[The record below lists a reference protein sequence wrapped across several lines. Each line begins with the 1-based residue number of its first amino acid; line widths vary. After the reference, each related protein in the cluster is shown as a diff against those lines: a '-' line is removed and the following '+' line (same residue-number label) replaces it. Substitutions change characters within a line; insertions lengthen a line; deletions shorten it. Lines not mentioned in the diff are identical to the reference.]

1 MVLAGALIPVVLLA
15 VAIAQDAPDVP
26 NLVSLVLYAIA
37 ATLAL
42 VGAYVFDELWITA
55 GQAVPLS

>member
-1 MVLAGALIPVVLLA
+1 MLA
-15 VAIAQDAPDVP
+15 VAIEQGTLGLP
-26 NLVSLVLYAIA
+26 NLASGKLEVIA

-42 VGAYVFDELWITA
+42 GGAYVFDELWITA